1 MSHTPAAANPVP
13 ALITA
18 LSGLLLRACEG
29 AAQPGDADQGRVLSR
44 RLVEVGAPAEILA
57 VATGGVW
64 AAYRPDD
71 EIDDETLSAIAD
83 VTRLFLSLD
92 HFDGMVALASATLV
106 LMARRGF
113 TDDPGKDLLRAGQAA
128 WELEHHVLA
137 LSVCREALASQTLG
151 EFDRATALTFIDRIT
166 RAPGDITRLEDARVG
181 WPAEEGVVVDSR
193 SLFPEGRADD
203 RWLAARDATIAGDRP
218 RAARLMAEVT
228 RELRAS
234 SARDHSYLD
243 GLVRAFEAMA
253 GDDVDVPGLRSGL
266 IVVVRQLRQ
275 RQRFGNVPPAVRA
288 ALELVVLVLKCSAS
302 EATGSILC
310 ELLEA
315 LADAGLSEVTVV
327 PSDAGP
333 AEAEARLV
341 EGATEFQLWP
351 DLAECV
357 AGLEGNFGMLCR
369 RMGGGQSSAE
379 RWISLFIVPPTG
391 VLIKDGPLQPDHVAV
406 LDAFGS
412 GDQDLLG
419 SIRPEQVE
427 GLLEALVHSDGV
439 RRLRA
444 EPRRGLV
451 VVPDGP
457 LWTVPWQAAPTL
469 QTRPTSLVPSLT
481 MYAGLHPLPA
491 GIRSISAL
499 VDDQVDG
506 ADLLIDELMAARAA
520 GLLVVDFAPASL
532 GRETDL
538 LLILGHGVG
547 DGLRFRLALPGG
559 RLSAQE
565 IATRSCSQTALIASC
580 WSAKAP
586 PVTIPLNL
594 PVSLLVGGASCAL
607 GGAWALP
614 QRPTAELLA
623 SCVRALARGCTLHE
637 GLALGRHAPLA
648 LADEWGLMATGR
660 IPPWAAE

>member
-1 MSHTPAAANPVP
+1 MSDTPAAADPVP

-18 LSGLLLRACEG
+18 LSGLLLRCCEG

-44 RLVEVGAPAEILA
+44 RLVEVGAPAEIIA

-64 AAYRPDD
+64 AAYRPDG
-71 EIDDETLSAIAD
+71 EIDDETLREIVD
-83 VTRLFLSLD
+83 VARLFLSLES
-92 HFDGMVALASATLV
+92 FDGLVALASAALV

-113 TDDPGKDLLRAGQAA
+113 TDDPGKDLLLAGQAA
-128 WELEHHVLA
+128 WELEHHALA
-137 LSVCREALASQTLG
+137 LAACQQALSTQTLG
-151 EFDRATALTFIDRIT
+151 ELDRARALTLVARIT
-166 RAPGDITRLEDARVG
+166 RAPDDLTRLDSARMAWSDEVG
-181 WPAEEGVVVDSR
+181 AAIDTR
-193 SLFPEGRADD
+193 SLFPETGGDHRWAD
-203 RWLAARDATIAGDRP
+203 ARDATIAGDRP

-228 RELRAS
+228 RALRAS

-253 GDDVDVPGLRSGL
+253 GDDVNVPELRSGL

-288 ALELVVLVLKCSAS
+288 ALELVVLVLKCSTS
-302 EATGSILC
+302 EATGSVLC

-315 LADAGLSEVTVV
+315 LADAGMSEVTVL

-333 AEAEARLV
+333 AEVEARLV
-341 EGATEFQLWP
+341 EGAADFRLWP
-351 DLAECV
+351 DLADCV
-357 AGLEGNFGMLCR
+357 AGLEGNFGFLCR
-369 RMGGGQSSAE
+369 RMGGGNSSAE

-391 VLIKDGPLQPDHVAV
+391 VLIKDGPLGPEHVAV
-406 LDAFGS
+406 LDAFASGNHGFIGS
-412 GDQDLLG
+412 VRQ
-419 SIRPEQVE
+419 EQLE
-427 GLLEALVHSDGV
+427 GLFGSLVHSDAV

-444 EPRRGLV
+444 EPRRGV
-451 VVPDGP
+451 VIVPDGP
-457 LWTVPWQAAPTL
+457 LWTVPWQAVPTL
-469 QTRPTSLVPSLT
+469 QTRRTSLVPSLT
-481 MYAGLHPLPA
+481 TYAGLHPLTT
-491 GIRSISAL
+491 GVRSISAL

-506 ADLLIDELMAARAA
+506 ADLLLDELMAARAS
-520 GLLVVDFAPASL
+520 GRLLVDFAPASL

-538 LLILGHGVG
+538 LLILGHGLG
-547 DGLRFRLALPGG
+547 EGLRFRIALPGG
-559 RLSAQE
+559 VLGAQE
-565 IATRSCSQTALIASC
+565 IATRSRSRTALVASC

-594 PVSLLVGGASCAL
+594 PVSLLVGGASCAV

-623 SCVRALARGCTLHE
+623 HCVRALAHGCSLHE
-637 GLALGRHAPLA
+637 ALAAGRHAPLA
-648 LADEWGLMATGR
+648 LADGWGLMATGR

>member
-1 MSHTPAAANPVP
+1 MSDTPAAADPVP

-18 LSGLLLRACEG
+18 LNGLLLRCCEG

-44 RLVEVGAPAEILA
+44 RLVEVRAPAEILA

-64 AAYRPDD
+64 AAYRPDG
-71 EIDDETLSAIAD
+71 EIDDETLSAIVD
-83 VTRLFLSLD
+83 VARLFLSLD
-92 HFDGMVALASATLV
+92 HFDGLVALASAALV

-128 WELEHHVLA
+128 WELEHHA
-137 LSVCREALASQTLG
+137 LSLAACQDALASQTLG
-151 EFDRATALTFIDRIT
+151 ESDRATALTLIARIT
-166 RAPGDITRLEDARVG
+166 RAPDDIARLDSARVG
-181 WPAEEGVVVDSR
+181 WPAEVDVAVDPR
-193 SLFPEGRADD
+193 SLFPEAGGGNG
-203 RWLAARDATIAGDRP
+203 WLAARDATIAGDRP
-218 RAARLMAEVT
+218 RAARLMAGVT

-243 GLVRAFEAMA
+243 GLVRAFEAMV
-253 GDDVDVPGLRSGL
+253 GDDVDVAELRSGL

-288 ALELVVLVLKCSAS
+288 ALELVVLVLKCSSS

-310 ELLEA
+310 ELMEA

-341 EGATEFQLWP
+341 EGATDFQLWP

-357 AGLEGNFGMLCR
+357 AGLEGNFGMFCR

-379 RWISLFIVPPTG
+379 RWVSLFIVPPTG
-391 VLIKDGPLQPDHVAV
+391 VLIKDGPLEPEHVAV
-406 LDAFGS
+406 LDAFAS
-412 GDQDLLG
+412 GDHALLG
-419 SIRPEQVE
+419 TIRPEQLE
-427 GLLEALVHSDGV
+427 GLLGALVHSDGV

-444 EPRRGLV
+444 EPRRGLLI
-451 VVPDGP
+451 VPDGP
-457 LWTVPWQAAPTL
+457 LWTVPWQAVPTL

-481 MYAGLHPLPA
+481 MYAGLQPLTF
-491 GIRSISAL
+491 GVRSISAL

-506 ADLLIDELMAARAA
+506 ADLLLDELMAARAS
-520 GLLVVDFAPASL
+520 GRLVVDFAPASL

-538 LLILGHGVG
+538 LLVLGHGVG
-547 DGLRFRLALPGG
+547 DGLRFRLALPG
-559 RLSAQE
+559 RLLGTQE
-565 IATRSCSQTALIASC
+565 IATRSRSRTALIATC

-594 PVSLLVGGASCAL
+594 PVSLLMGGASCAV

-623 SCVRALARGCTLHE
+623 DCVRALARGCTLHE
-637 GLALGRHAPLA
+637 ALAAGRHAPLA